1 MLWPLAWA
9 ALCIVAVCVGAAARM
24 SYSDSSSDARSF
36 TNLAYVVAPYSID
49 DLERLET
56 GLDSPSID
64 ELGREADLV
73 VLGSIGDTREY
84 VHKSLLTDFHI
95 KWVIKGSPSEDG
107 SSIKVFEPIGI
118 YKGPDGKVLVPG
130 DAYMFGGGVPMR
142 PEIEYV
148 LFLERVEDSVGIDG
162 YILSGSPYS
171 KVPVSDNVAYRVNE
185 PGEYGLPLGEY
196 ADCDIVVADERSLEN
211 YECAQQAILDFV
223 GE

>member
-1 MLWPLAWA
+1 MGGKEKRLMLWPLAWA
-9 ALCIVAVCVGAAARM
+9 ALCIVAVCVGVAARM

-49 DLERLET
+49 DLERLRT

-130 DAYMFGGGVPMR
+130 DAYMFGGGYPCA
-142 PEIEYV
+142 PKSNTCC
-148 LFLERVEDSVGIDG
+148 FLSALRI
-162 YILSGSPYS
+162 
-171 KVPVSDNVAYRVNE
+171 
-185 PGEYGLPLGEY
+185 PLGLTATSSRVPRIPRY
-196 ADCDIVVADERSLEN
+196 LFQITSRT
-211 YECAQQAILDFV
+211 
-223 GE
+223 G